1 MAQGSRRRGRV
12 FIYLALIIILA
23 FVLVYALFRNQF
35 GVATSPEATPTFSP
49 LDTVTI
55 VVTTQSIPRGT
66 ELTESVL
73 TTIPYPKR
81 DMVEGT
87 FFTNVADV
95 VGKRAKFDLDA
106 RVPVTTSMVV
116 DTTGGSFAAFQI
128 PKGMVAVSIPIKDR
142 VSFVS
147 YAPQAGD
154 HVNVIATMLFID
166 LDNNFQTR
174 LPNYSA
180 QVTAPGPTSQGGPP
194 ALTVKIDGGDQ
205 KSAVGRAEL
214 ETTLNQPIYAQP
226 SENQRP
232 RMVAQT
238 LLQDA
243 VVLHVGNFTT
253 TESAQPSG
261 PSAVATPTPTPA
273 AGQGPTQQEIQQQQ
287 LENPDIIT
295 LIVTPQDAVTLN
307 YLILNGAQITLAL
320 RGAGDDQRVQT
331 EAVTLQYLMDQYNIP
346 VPAKLPYG
354 TEPRVDLLSMPS
366 LPNDV
371 RGITPK

>member
-23 FVLVYALFRNQF
+23 FILIYALFRNQF

-66 ELTESVL
+66 DLTESVL

-154 HVNVIATMLFID
+154 HVNVIATMLFVD

-174 LPNYSA
+174 LPNYTA
-180 QVTAPGPTSQGGPP
+180 QVTAPGPTGQGG
-194 ALTVKIDGGDQ
+194 ANSLTVKIDGGDQ
-205 KSAVGRAEL
+205 KSSAGRAEL

-226 SENQRP
+226 SEIQRP

-243 VVLHVGNFTT
+243 VVLHVGNFSTA
-253 TESAQPSG
+253 ESVQPSG

-273 AGQGPTQQEIQQQQ
+273 AGQGPTQQQIQQQQ

-371 RGITPK
+371 RSTTPK